1 MRGIIPHLPPDVKRK
16 AHASLRLLEEDP
28 LAGKLLEGELTGYR
42 SYPIPPYRII
52 YRVEPS
58 SRVVRIVRIGHRNDV
73 YEVLVQKIGAG
84 EVREKRAIY
93 VRR

>member
-1 MRGIIPHLPPDVKRK
+1 MRLFEV
-16 AHASLRLLEEDP
+16 DP
-28 LAGKLLEGELTGYR
+28 LVGKALERELVGFR

-58 SRVVRIVRIGHRNDV
+58 SRSVRIVRIGHRRDV
-73 YEVLVQKIGAG
+73 YEVLVEKINAG

>member
-1 MRGIIPHLPPDVKRK
+1 M
-16 AHASLRLLEEDP
+16 RLLEQDP
-28 LAGKLLEGELTGYR
+28 MAGKTLERELVGFR

-58 SRVVRIVRIGHRNDV
+58 SRVVRIIRIGHRNDV
-73 YEVLVQKIGAG
+73 YEILVQKINAG

-93 VRR
+93 VHR